1 MTEIYSH
8 ILVSRATRFRMKHDP
23 ELCLRYLP
31 FGPLQRVR
39 LTKPLFTGPI
49 NVRLIRWIDLNRN
62 PSNATHGCE
71 PQQEDL
77 DCLDTMTV
85 SVSKTRLRFRWLRV
99 NRRATMG

>member
-8 ILVSRATRFRMKHDP
+8 VLVSRATRFRMEHDP
-23 ELCLRYLP
+23 ELCLSYLP

-49 NVRLIRWIDLNRN
+49 NIRLIRWIDLNRN

-77 DCLDTMTV
+77 DCLDTIDGV
-85 SVSKTRLRFRWLRV
+85 SFENPPSL
-99 NRRATMG
+99 